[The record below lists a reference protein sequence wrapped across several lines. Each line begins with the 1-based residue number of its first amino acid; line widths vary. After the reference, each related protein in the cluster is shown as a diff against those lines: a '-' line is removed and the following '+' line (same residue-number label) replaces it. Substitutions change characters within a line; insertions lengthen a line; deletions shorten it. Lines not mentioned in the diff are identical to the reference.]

1 VVSWAKTDGV
11 EMPRPF
17 AINQNV
23 VNMAR
28 HESMLV
34 QADNAAKISDSGHP
48 FLFFFRQN
56 SSMLAGAGTLI
67 PA

>member
-1 VVSWAKTDGV
+1 MDVARYKSMLIKTD
-11 EMPRPF
+11 
-17 AINQNV
+17 
-23 VNMAR
+23 
-28 HESMLV
+28 
-34 QADNAAKISDSGHP
+34 DAAKISDRGHP

>member
-1 VVSWAKTDGV
+1 
-11 EMPRPF
+11 M
-17 AINQNV
+17 NV
-23 VNMAR
+23 TR

-34 QADNAAKISDSGHP
+34 QADDAAQVSDRSHP